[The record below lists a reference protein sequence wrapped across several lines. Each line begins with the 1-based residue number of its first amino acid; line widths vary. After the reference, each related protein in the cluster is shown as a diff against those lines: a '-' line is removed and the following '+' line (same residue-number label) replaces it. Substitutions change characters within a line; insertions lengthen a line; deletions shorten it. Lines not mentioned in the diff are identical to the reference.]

1 MTDSEKV
8 AVARAISDA
17 GGMIVG
23 KVPAVGGDCREQVQP
38 GDLPMFLLDPR
49 MWVAKISGITIAD
62 LDAYD
67 LNERMP
73 RCGATT
79 KAGRRCRNALAS
91 DSDPADFARLH
102 GGRCNVHS

>member
-1 MTDSEKV
+1 MTDNEKIV
-8 AVARAISDA
+8 VARAISDA
-17 GGMIVG
+17 GGMILG
-23 KVPAVGGDCREQVQP
+23 KVPTVGGERLEQVQP
-38 GDLPMFLLDPR
+38 SDLPMFLLDPR
-49 MWVAKISGITIAD
+49 MWIAKISGITIAD

-73 RCGATT
+73 RCGAIT

-91 DSDPADFARLH
+91 DSDPSNFARLH